1 MNDFSIN
8 KLSKDD
14 IGKAYRFIYI
24 FEKEVKSRYGEF
36 DFSSEDIDKFCH
48 EYKIKKKE
56 KRTTKLTENYF
67 WFDTQKAKGVQNNDF
82 AHNLLRHIR
91 NTMAHGNFKKVRD
104 RKAYYIF
111 EDYNKNNTQTM
122 FGKISVDLF
131 WKFLNIVLHSSPLVN
146 RDINFK

>member
-1 MNDFSIN
+1 MLWLMEIS
-8 KLSKDD
+8 
-14 IGKAYRFIYI
+14 
-24 FEKEVKSRYGEF
+24 
-36 DFSSEDIDKFCH
+36 
-48 EYKIKKKE
+48 
-56 KRTTKLTENYF
+56 
-67 WFDTQKAKGVQNNDF
+67 
-82 AHNLLRHIR
+82 
-91 NTMAHGNFKKVRD
+91 KKVRD